1 MADTRNTGFAL
12 RAYLAVSPLIA
23 RLAPILLHR
32 RLENGREDPARWRE
46 KLGEPS
52 VARPEGRLIWLHA
65 VGLGEVLALR
75 GLIAAMSDLEP
86 ELSFLVTSSA
96 RSSAQVFAAN
106 RPRRTIHQFLPLD
119 APAYLARFLDH
130 WRPDLSIWA
139 EQDLWPGAV
148 VAASERK
155 IPLAL
160 VNARMNEKSYRKRHF
175 FKSLYR
181 DLYVRFGLVAAQDE
195 DTAGHLRAL
204 GAPGVEV
211 TGSIKIAAPELSV
224 DAAEL
229 GQMREATQGR
239 WVWLAAST
247 HAADEAVALEVQA
260 GLFAA
265 DPRWL
270 LILVPRDPQRLMGFD
285 LPFSRR
291 SVGEAPGPEP
301 VYLADTYGELG
312 LWYRLAE
319 AALIGGSFGT
329 VGGHN
334 PWEAAALGCA
344 VLHGPGI
351 ANFRADYTL
360 LDEAGAAVE
369 VSAAS
374 LRDLLETGDMETLA
388 VRARGLVHSGRAA
401 LIPLA
406 ENLLDQAYAR

>member
-1 MADTRNTGFAL
+1 LAEPLNIGFAL
-12 RAYLAVSPLIA
+12 RAYLAVSPLIT
-23 RLAPILLHR
+23 RIAPVLLR
-32 RLENGREDPARWRE
+32 QRLEKGREDPARWRE

-52 VARPEGRLIWLHA
+52 LARPQGRLIWLHA

-75 GLIAAMSDLEP
+75 GIIDALSKLEP

-96 RSSAQVFAAN
+96 RSSAQVFAVN
-106 RPRRTIHQFLPLD
+106 CPDRTIHQFLPLD

-130 WRPDLSIWA
+130 WQPDLSIWA

-148 VAASERK
+148 IATAARG

-160 VNARMNEKSYRKRHF
+160 INARMNAKSYKKRRL
-175 FKSLYR
+175 FKGLYR
-181 DLYVRFGLVAAQDE
+181 DLYVRFRLIAAQDDE
-195 DTAGHLRAL
+195 TAKHLRAL
-204 GAPGVEV
+204 GAQGVEV

-224 DAAEL
+224 DLATFDL
-229 GQMREATQGR
+229 MREVTEGR

-247 HAADEAVALEVQA
+247 HAEDEVVALEVQA
-260 GLFAA
+260 RLFAE

-270 LILVPRDPQRLMGFD
+270 LVLVPRDPRRLITLD
-285 LPFSRR
+285 VPFARR
-291 SVGEAPGPEP
+291 SVGELPGPEP
-301 VYLADTYGELG
+301 VYLADSFGELG

-344 VLHGPGI
+344 ILHGPET
-351 ANFRADYTL
+351 ANFQADYTL

-369 VSAAS
+369 VTAAS
-374 LRDLLETGDMETLA
+374 LHDLLETGDIEALA

-401 LIPLA
+401 LTPLA
-406 ENLLDQAYAR
+406 EDLLDEADGP